1 MLDKKYIRYY
11 LSGYLN
17 MYFSNLAFSYK
28 SSSGSYKQYKI
39 IETLLYAGFR
49 DIKRDLSWLSPF
61 LCLFEAILSTI
72 IVSARFLYIAT
83 KVLFLKKYIYND
95 QIFVASL
102 IIASFR
108 LKGMLSQI
116 RPKEV
121 STLKIPFIKNEYS
134 ENEVDILKALSIAN
148 ICQAFAYSFRT
159 IWIQYKKYR
168 NRDLFFRSYSSFE
181 YYLTCSFVSRMETNN
196 SFLFYN
202 TYDRWAFLMC
212 NTTKSIFIQHG
223 KLPETMR
230 LIKIG
235 TPKTAYYITK
245 KQGVV
250 LENILFDG
258 IPTERNYRNSLVFTS
273 NELLLHNEKKNV
285 LLVCWSH
292 NIAIEWEICKLLSPI
307 SNLYIKPHPGD
318 KDNPD
323 YPLMSEKY
331 NAIIIPKTGYPQVD
345 VVVSYDSTLADEYE
359 NVDIKVIRY
368 DLLENLN
375 DLVGKLD

>member
-1 MLDKKYIRYY
+1 MLEKKYIRYY

-17 MYFSNLAFSYK
+17 TYSSSLAFSYDP
-28 SSSGSYKQYKI
+28 SSGSYKQFKI
-39 IETLLYAGFR
+39 NKTLRYTG
-49 DIKRDLSWLSPF
+49 IKEIKKDFSF
-61 LCLFEAILSTI
+61 LTPLICLVEAIMSTI
-72 IVSARFLYIAT
+72 IVSARFLYTAGKIAFVRKRT
-83 KVLFLKKYIYND
+83 YNE

-102 IIASFR
+102 IIAPFR
-108 LKGMLSQI
+108 LKGMLNLI

-121 STLKIPFIKNEYS
+121 CTLKIPFIKNEYS
-134 ENEVDILKALSIAN
+134 ENEVDILTVLSIGD
-148 ICQAFAYSFRT
+148 ICKAFAYSFRT
-159 IWIQYKKYR
+159 IWIQYHKYR
-168 NRDLFFRSYSSFE
+168 SRDLLFRSYSSFE
-181 YYLTCSFVSRMETNN
+181 YYLTCAFVSKMDANN

-212 NTTKSIFIQHG
+212 NTSKSIFIQHG
-223 KLPETMR
+223 KLSESLR
-230 LIKIG
+230 IIKIG

-245 KQGVV
+245 KQGLV
-250 LENILFDG
+250 LEKVLFKG
-258 IPTERNYRNSLVFTS
+258 IPEERGYRNALSFTS
-273 NELLLHNEKKNV
+273 NDLLLNNGKKNV

-292 NIAIEWEICKLLSPI
+292 NIALEWEICKLLNPLC
-307 SNLYIKPHPGD
+307 NLYIKPHPGD

-368 DLLENLN
+368 DLLDNLN
-375 DLVGKLD
+375 DIVNKL